1 MLRLQLQSPYEGVAD
16 MKVGVIGAGAVGA
29 TTAYALVM
37 RGVCR
42 EIVLVDLNLERA
54 KAEADDILHAV
65 PFSHPVRISA
75 GGYTN
80 LQGSRV
86 VIITAGAAQ
95 KPGETRLEL
104 LSRNAAIFKSIIPQV
119 IEHARDSI
127 LLVAT
132 NPVDVLTHLTA
143 DIADRFGIHRSRII
157 GSGTTLD
164 TARFRALL
172 GGHLGID
179 PQHVHG
185 YVLGE
190 HGDSEFIPWSLITV
204 GGVPLDEFCRQ
215 WDICTDDKVKTD
227 IEQQVRDAAYAII
240 EGKGS
245 TYYGIGSALS
255 RIVEVILRDQRALL
269 TVCTPVKDVA
279 GIHNVTVSLPHLVGG
294 QGILDTILLPL
305 ALNKSEEAKLHAS
318 AEVVKQAYQSMQK

>member
-1 MLRLQLQSPYEGVAD
+1 
-16 MKVGVIGAGAVGA
+16 MKVGVIGAGDVGA
-29 TTAYALVM
+29 TAAYALVM

-42 EIVLVDLNLERA
+42 EIVLVDLNKKRA
-54 KAEADDILHAV
+54 QAEAADILHAV
-65 PFSHPVRISA
+65 PFAHPVRVSA
-75 GGYTN
+75 GDYQD
-80 LQGSRV
+80 LRGSKV
-86 VIITAGAAQ
+86 VIVTAGAAQ

-104 LSRNAAIFKSIIPQV
+104 LSRNAAIFESIVPDV
-119 IEHARDSI
+119 IKHVRDPI
-127 LLVAT
+127 FLVTT

-143 DIADRFGIHRSRII
+143 DIADQSGIHRSRVI

-215 WDICTDDKVKTD
+215 WDICTDDEVKAD
-227 IEQQVRDAAYAII
+227 IEQQVRNAAYEII

-245 TYYGIGSALS
+245 TSYGIGSALA
-255 RIVEVILRDQRALL
+255 RIVEVILRDQRSLL
-269 TVCTPVKDVA
+269 TVCTPVREIRGVS
-279 GIHNVTVSLPHLVGG
+279 NVTVSLPHLVGG

-305 ALNKSEEAKLHAS
+305 DLDESEEAKLRAS
-318 AEVVKQAYQSMQK
+318 AEVVKQAYESLST

>member
-1 MLRLQLQSPYEGVAD
+1 
-16 MKVGVIGAGAVGA
+16 MKVSVIGAGDVGA

-42 EIVLVDLNLERA
+42 EIVLVDLNKERA
-54 KAEADDILHAV
+54 RAEADDILHAV
-65 PFSHPVRISA
+65 PFTHPVRISA
-75 GGYTN
+75 GDYADIR
-80 LQGSRV
+80 GSRV

-104 LSRNAAIFKSIIPQV
+104 LARNASIFRSIVPQV
-119 IEHARDSI
+119 IEYARDSI
-127 LLVAT
+127 ILVAT

-143 DIADRFGIHRSRII
+143 DIADKYGIHRSRVI

-172 GGHLGID
+172 GEHLGID

-215 WDICTDDKVKTD
+215 WDICTDDAVKAM

-240 EGKGS
+240 NGKGS

-255 RIVEVILRDQRALL
+255 RIIEVILRDQRALL
-269 TVCTPVKDVA
+269 TVCTPIRELS
-279 GIHNVTVSLPHLVGG
+279 GISNVTVSLPHLVGG
-294 QGILDTILLPL
+294 QGILDTILLPHNL
-305 ALNKSEEAKLHAS
+305 DESEESKLRAS
-318 AEVVKQAYQSMQK
+318 AEVVKQAYESMNPA

>member
-1 MLRLQLQSPYEGVAD
+1 
-16 MKVGVIGAGAVGA
+16 MKVSVIGAGDVGA

-42 EIVLVDLNLERA
+42 EIVLVDLNKARA
-54 KAEADDILHAV
+54 QAEADDILHAV
-65 PFSHPVRISA
+65 PFTHPVRISSGEYA
-75 GGYTN
+75 DIR
-80 LQGSRV
+80 GSRV

-104 LSRNAAIFKSIIPQV
+104 LSRNASIFRSIVPQV

-127 LLVAT
+127 ILVAT

-143 DIADRFGIHRSRII
+143 DIADKFGIHRSRVI

-172 GGHLGID
+172 GDHLGID

-215 WDICTDDKVKTD
+215 WDICTDDAVKSK

-240 EGKGS
+240 NGKGS

-269 TVCTPVKDVA
+269 TVCTPIRELS
-279 GIHNVTVSLPHLVGG
+279 GISNVTVSLPHLVGG

-305 ALNKSEEAKLHAS
+305 NLDESEEAKLRAS
-318 AEVVKQAYQSMQK
+318 AEVVKQAYDSMSSD

>member
-1 MLRLQLQSPYEGVAD
+1 
-16 MKVGVIGAGAVGA
+16 MKVGIIGAGAVGA

-42 EIVLVDLNLERA
+42 EIVLVDLNQKRA
-54 KAEADDILHAV
+54 RAEADDILHAA
-65 PFSHPVRISA
+65 PFTHPVRVTA
-75 GGYTN
+75 GDYSD

-104 LSRNAAIFKSIIPQV
+104 LARNAAIFRSIVPQV
-119 IEHARDSI
+119 IAYAREAI

-143 DIADRFGIHRSRII
+143 DLADKYGIHRSRII

-164 TARFRALL
+164 TARFRAEL

-179 PQHVHG
+179 PPHVHG

-190 HGDSEFIPWSLITV
+190 HGDSELIPWSLVTV

-215 WDICTDDKVKTD
+215 WNICTDDTVK
-227 IEQQVRDAAYAII
+227 
-240 EGKGS
+240 
-245 TYYGIGSALS
+245 
-255 RIVEVILRDQRALL
+255 
-269 TVCTPVKDVA
+269 
-279 GIHNVTVSLPHLVGG
+279 
-294 QGILDTILLPL
+294 
-305 ALNKSEEAKLHAS
+305 
-318 AEVVKQAYQSMQK
+318 

>member
-1 MLRLQLQSPYEGVAD
+1 
-16 MKVGVIGAGAVGA
+16 MKVGIIGAGAVGA
-29 TTAYALVM
+29 ATAFAMVM
-37 RGVCR
+37 RGVAR

-54 KAEADDILHAV
+54 QAEADDILHAV
-65 PFSHPVRISA
+65 PFAHPVRVSA
-75 GGYTN
+75 GNYTD
-80 LQGSRV
+80 LSGSRV

-104 LSRNAAIFKSIIPQV
+104 LSRNAAIFRQIVPQV
-119 IEHARDSI
+119 LEPAREAI

-132 NPVDVLTHLTA
+132 NPVDVMTHFTA
-143 DIADRFGIHRSRII
+143 DIADKFGVHRSRVI

-172 GGHLGID
+172 GGHLGVD
-179 PQHVHG
+179 PPHVHG

-190 HGDSEFIPWSLITV
+190 HGDSEVFPWSLVTV
-204 GGVPLDEFCRQ
+204 GGVPLEEFCRQ
-215 WDICTDDKVKTD
+215 WDICTDDAVKGD
-227 IEQQVRDAAYAII
+227 IEARVRGAAYSII

-245 TYYGIGSALS
+245 TSFGIGSAMT

-269 TVCTPVKDVA
+269 TVCTPVPDVA
-279 GIHNVTVSLPHLVGG
+279 GIKNVTVSLPHLVGG

-305 ALNKSEEAKLHAS
+305 ALTSTEEKALHGS
-318 AEVVKQAYQSMQK
+318 AEIVKQAYESVKES

>member
-1 MLRLQLQSPYEGVAD
+1 M
-16 MKVGVIGAGAVGA
+16 
-29 TTAYALVM
+29 
-37 RGVCR
+37 
-42 EIVLVDLNLERA
+42 
-54 KAEADDILHAV
+54 
-65 PFSHPVRISA
+65 
-75 GGYTN
+75 
-80 LQGSRV
+80 
-86 VIITAGAAQ
+86 IITAGAAQ

-104 LSRNAAIFKSIIPQV
+104 LARNAVIFRSIVPQV
-119 IEHARDSI
+119 IEHARESI
-127 LLVAT
+127 ILVAT

-143 DIADRFGIHRSRII
+143 DIADKFGIHRSRVI

-215 WDICTDDKVKTD
+215 WDICTDDAVKAK

-245 TYYGIGSALS
+245 TYYGIGSALT

-269 TVCTPVKDVA
+269 TVCTPTRDIA
-279 GIHNVTVSLPHLVGG
+279 GILNVTVSLPHLVGG

-305 ALNKSEEAKLHAS
+305 ALDESEEAKLRAS
-318 AEVVKQAYQSMQK
+318 AEIVKLAYESMQN

>member
-1 MLRLQLQSPYEGVAD
+1 
-16 MKVGVIGAGAVGA
+16 MKVGIIGAGAVGA

-42 EIVLVDLNLERA
+42 EVLLVDLNKKRA
-54 KAEADDILHAV
+54 QAEADDILHAV
-65 PFSHPVRISA
+65 PFAHPMRVSA
-75 GGYTN
+75 GDYAD
-80 LQGSRV
+80 LRGSRV

-104 LSRNAAIFKSIIPQV
+104 LSRNARIFRSIVPQV
-119 IEHARDSI
+119 IEYAREAI

-143 DIADRFGIHRSRII
+143 DIADKYGIHRSRVI

-172 GGHLGID
+172 GNHLGID

-190 HGDSEFIPWSLITV
+190 HGDSELIPWSLITV

-215 WDICTDDKVKTD
+215 WDICTDEAVKTE
-227 IEQQVRDAAYAII
+227 IEHRVRDAAYSII

-245 TYYGIGSALS
+245 TYYGIGSAMA

-269 TVCTPVKDVA
+269 TVCTPVRDIA
-279 GIHNVTVSLPHLVGG
+279 GVPNVTVSLPHLVGG

-305 ALNKSEEAKLHAS
+305 SLEKHEEEALRAS
-318 AEVVKQAYQSMQK
+318 ALVVKKAYESLANDD

>member
-1 MLRLQLQSPYEGVAD
+1 
-16 MKVGVIGAGAVGA
+16 MKVSVIGAGDVGA

-42 EIVLVDLNLERA
+42 EIVLVDLNKARA
-54 KAEADDILHAV
+54 QAEADDILHAV
-65 PFSHPVRISA
+65 PFTHPVRISSGDYA
-75 GGYTN
+75 DIR
-80 LQGSRV
+80 GSRV

-104 LSRNAAIFKSIIPQV
+104 LSRNASIFRSIVPQV
-119 IEHARDSI
+119 IEYARDSI
-127 LLVAT
+127 ILVAT

-143 DIADRFGIHRSRII
+143 DIADKYGIHRSRVI

-172 GGHLGID
+172 GEHLGIN

-215 WDICTDDKVKTD
+215 WDICTDDAVKAD

-240 EGKGS
+240 NGKGS

-269 TVCTPVKDVA
+269 TVCTPIRELS
-279 GIHNVTVSLPHLVGG
+279 GISNVTVSLPHLVGG

-305 ALNKSEEAKLHAS
+305 NLDETEEAKLRAS
-318 AEVVKQAYQSMQK
+318 AEVVKQAYESLKMV